1 MGEGGRGV
9 EATAT
14 TANANGDLYGVSG
27 RVGGGGVIGG
37 GGEGLGEGGRG
48 VEATTTTANAN

>member
-27 RVGGGGVIGG
+27 RVGGGG
-37 GGEGLGEGGRG
+37 EGLGEGGRG